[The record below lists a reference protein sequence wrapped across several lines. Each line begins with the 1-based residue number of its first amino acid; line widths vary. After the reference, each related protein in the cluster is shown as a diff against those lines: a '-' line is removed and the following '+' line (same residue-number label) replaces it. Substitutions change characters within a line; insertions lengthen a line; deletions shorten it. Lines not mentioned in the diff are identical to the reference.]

1 MRPLF
6 NEHTESIVT
15 RFFAV
20 VAAWAAAMGV
30 STQDLAYIAF
40 GALGVMVS
48 VVSFVCG
55 RIDAKHARKED
66 SKRTAII
73 AEYAKS
79 AASNGHNP
87 AALDVL
93 IHTLEKA
100 RKK

>member
-20 VAAWAAAMGV
+20 VTAWAAAMGI

-40 GALGVMVS
+40 GALGAVVS
-48 VVSFVCG
+48 VTSFICG
-55 RIDAKHARKED
+55 RIDARHARKED

-73 AEYAKS
+73 AEYAEN
-79 AASNGHNP
+79 AATNGHNP

-93 IHTLEKA
+93 VHTLEKV